1 MVILRGVSISVSVCV
16 QKVSSFSC
24 LYKDLRPRR
33 IPGVTP
39 GPSGRALSLRCL
51 ECQPSHPAR
60 PLTLTITPA
69 STTVV
74 PPGPVVYF
82 REEVEVKKKREG
94 GKEEERCEVR
104 TLLYPDG
111 GLHWVLN
118 RGVVL
123 WVFCY

>member
-1 MVILRGVSISVSVCV
+1 
-16 QKVSSFSC
+16 
-24 LYKDLRPRR
+24 
-33 IPGVTP
+33 
-39 GPSGRALSLRCL
+39 
-51 ECQPSHPAR
+51 
-60 PLTLTITPA
+60 LTITLA

-74 PPGPVVYF
+74 PPGSVVYF

-111 GLHWVLN
+111 GLSWVLN

-123 WVFCY
+123 WMFRD